1 MKDLE
6 KKRKEKNKTEA
17 EIASNPEDGKP
28 QSGNKETVIA
38 STSRAARS
46 ASEEITQRIEK
57 LKVNKEDKMKRLS
70 GAARKR
76 MNFLLRKGLNKEE
89 ARTKALDPEEKQ
101 KIADRK
107 RQRSSERTPPE
118 ATPSKRQREGTAK
131 DKPMTKKTYKP
142 LAKPSFKDVLAG
154 QKVAIL
160 AKDFPNT
167 VLTTAQMDEIRN
179 EIMDKVLEE
188 EVTKPQFL
196 NSTYKAGYLTLHCK
210 NDATAEWIKKLALN
224 LKPWATADLWAMEE
238 TKVPHPKIVVGYF
251 PNAATVETERI
262 LSFVQRQNDG
272 LRVEAWRMLRRA
284 NKKTNAMLVFS
295 VDQISAAK
303 LEEIKGWISFKFGQ
317 VQLHLKEA
325 GGKDVEEEDPNDA
338 ASSSMESGPSEGDS
352 TPINPAT
359 PTSEA
364 TK

>member
-1 MKDLE
+1 M
-6 KKRKEKNKTEA
+6 EA
-17 EIASNPEDGKP
+17 EIASNPEDEKP
-28 QSGNKETVIA
+28 QSGTMETEIA

-46 ASEEITQRIEK
+46 ASEEITQKIQK
-57 LKVNKEDKMKRLS
+57 LSVSKEDNQKRLS

-76 MNFLLRKGLNKEE
+76 MNFLLRKGLDKVE
-89 ARTKALDPEEKQ
+89 ARAKALDPEEKQ

-107 RQRSSERTPPE
+107 RQRSSDNTPPE
-118 ATPSKRQREGTAK
+118 ATSKKRQRDETVK
-131 DKPMTKKTYKP
+131 DKPMAKKIYKP
-142 LAKPSFKDVLAG
+142 LAIPSFKDALIG
-154 QKVAIL
+154 QKIAIL

-167 VLTTAQMDEIRN
+167 VLSTAQMDEIQN
-179 EIMDKVLEE
+179 SIMDKVLEE
-188 EVTKPQFL
+188 EEIKPQFL

-295 VDQISAAK
+295 IDQISAAK
-303 LEEIKGWISFKFGQ
+303 LEEIKGRISFKFGQ
-317 VQLHLKEA
+317 VQLHLKEV
-325 GGKDVEEEDPNDA
+325 GEKDVEEEETNDA
-338 ASSSMESGPSEGDS
+338 VSSSKESGPGEGDS
-352 TPINPAT
+352 TPKNPAAI
-359 PTSEA
+359 PTT
-364 TK
+364 TKIAE

>member
-1 MKDLE
+1 M
-6 KKRKEKNKTEA
+6 EA

-28 QSGNKETVIA
+28 QSGTMETEIA
-38 STSRAARS
+38 STSRANRS
-46 ASEEITQRIEK
+46 ASEEITQKIEK
-57 LKVNKEDKMKRLS
+57 LSVNKDDNQKRLS

-76 MNFLLRKGLNKEE
+76 MNFLLRKGLNKDE
-89 ARTKALDPEEKQ
+89 ARAKALDPDEKQ

-118 ATPSKRQREGTAK
+118 ATSKKRQREGTAE
-131 DKPMTKKTYKP
+131 DKPTTRKVYKP
-142 LAKPSFKDVLAG
+142 LANPSFKDVLAG

-167 VLTTAQMDEIRN
+167 VLTTAQMDEIRDN
-179 EIMDKVLEE
+179 IMDKVLEE
-188 EVTKPQFL
+188 EVIKPQFL

-295 VDQISAAK
+295 IDQISAAK

-325 GGKDVEEEDPNDA
+325 GGKDVEEEETNDA
-338 ASSSMESGPSEGDS
+338 ASSQMESGPVEGDS
-352 TPINPAT
+352 TPINPSAT
-359 PTSEA
+359 PTSES
-364 TK
+364 TE